1 MSDTGDVGSFYLV
14 VLDQEVRPN
23 RIKLGFSLSIF
34 ERLGAYRTS
43 NPNYPCDGIPD
54 PE

>member
-14 VLDQEVRPN
+14 VLDPEVRPN

-34 ERLGAYRTS
+34 
-43 NPNYPCDGIPD
+43 
-54 PE
+54 